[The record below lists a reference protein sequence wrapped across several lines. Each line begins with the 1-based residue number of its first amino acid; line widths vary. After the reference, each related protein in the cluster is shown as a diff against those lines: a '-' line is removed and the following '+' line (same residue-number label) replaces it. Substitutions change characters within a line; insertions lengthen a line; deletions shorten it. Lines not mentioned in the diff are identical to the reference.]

1 MTPDQLFM
9 QRAIELAQL
18 GAGQVS
24 PNPLAGCVVVHEG
37 EIMGE
42 GWHQKVG
49 EAHAEVNAINAVKNK
64 SILSQSTLYVN
75 LEPCSH
81 FGKTPPCA
89 DMLIEYKIKRVV
101 IANRDPNPAVNGKGI
116 EKLGAAGIEVVLG
129 ILEREGLELNKRFFT
144 SMNKQRPYV
153 ILKWAQTTDGFIARE
168 DFDSRWISN
177 EYSRSY
183 VHKWRSEED
192 GILIGFNTAAHDN
205 PQLTTR
211 DWLGKN
217 PVRIVIDK
225 NLELNPTLHLFDG
238 STPTICYNFKKQE
251 ELGNLSFVKLVNE
264 DIETQILA
272 NLFAKGLLS
281 IIVEGG
287 TKTINSFL
295 SRGLW
300 DEARVF
306 ISNKEFG
313 VGIKAPV
320 AIGVQKRRDDIL
332 GDKLIVFEN
341 VGP

>member
-24 PNPLAGCVVVHEG
+24 PNPLVGCVVVHEG
-37 EIMGE
+37 EIIGE

-49 EAHAEVNAINAVKNK
+49 EVHAEVNAINAVKNK

-81 FGKTPPCA
+81 FGRTPPCA
-89 DMLIEYKIKRVV
+89 DLLIEHKIEKVI
-101 IANRDPNPAVNGKGI
+101 IANRDPNPTVNGKGI
-116 EKLGAAGIEVVLG
+116 EKLKAAGIEVIQGVL
-129 ILEREGLELNKRFFT
+129 EKEGLELNKRFFT
-144 SMNKQRPYV
+144 SINMQRPYV

-192 GILIGFNTAAHDN
+192 GILVGFNTAAHDN

-225 NLELNPTLHLFDG
+225 NLELDPTLHLFDG

-251 ELGNLSFVKLVNE
+251 ELGNLFFVKLVNE

-272 NLFAKGLLS
+272 NLFAKGLRS